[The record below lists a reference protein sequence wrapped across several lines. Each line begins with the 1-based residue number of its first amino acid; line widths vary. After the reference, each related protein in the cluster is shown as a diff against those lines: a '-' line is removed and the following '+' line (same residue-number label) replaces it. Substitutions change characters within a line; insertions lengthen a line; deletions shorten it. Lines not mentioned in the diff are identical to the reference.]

1 MKKLILS
8 LLTVVPLLAQTVNID
23 NFQTDIFSQNSQN
36 LKKIKLDL
44 VFDINSTLP
53 TPEYKLKD
61 ALNIVISSFFIES
74 LFTSQT
80 KENFKTLLINYLAKK
95 YNIKI
100 NCIYITNM
108 QIVNQI
114 DLDELV
120 KKLQEKKILKDKN
133 TKEK

>member
-1 MKKLILS
+1 MKRLTFT
-8 LLTVVPLLAQTVNID
+8 LLTVVPLLAQTVKID
-23 NFQTDIFSQNSQN
+23 NFQTDIFSKNSQN

-61 ALNIVISSFFIES
+61 GLNIVISSFYIES

-80 KENFKTLLINYLAKK
+80 KENFKKLLKNYLLKK
-95 YNIKI
+95 HNI
-100 NCIYITNM
+100 NVSNIYIDDM

-114 DLDELV
+114 DLEKLV
-120 KKLQEKKILKDKN
+120 EKLKSKKIIKN
-133 TKEK
+133 EITKEK

>member
-1 MKKLILS
+1 MKRLIFS
-8 LLTVVPLLAQTVNID
+8 IFAVVPLLAQTVQID
-23 NFQTDIFSQNSQN
+23 NFQTDIFSKNSNN

-61 ALNIVISSFFIES
+61 ALNIVISSFYIES

-80 KENFKTLLINYLAKK
+80 KENFKALLTNYLSKK
-95 YNIKI
+95 YDIKVDS
-100 NCIYITNM
+100 IYITNM

-114 DLDELV
+114 DLDKLV
-120 KKLQEKKILKDKN
+120 EKLKNKKIIKDK
-133 TKEK
+133 EK